1 MSVVQL
7 DATRAPETIA
17 TTFVVVADRFLGIS
31 KDDRVH
37 TVSGLVALLRSGRFH
52 AADAE
57 LAVHLGQGI
66 TRHDLD
72 YLEHVAAIHAPQARL
87 RVVGEIAEPARR
99 HHVHKYQDS
108 NVLLAGLVREDE
120 NLFRADLRLDGD
132 NELLLDHQTGEHVQG
147 IVVIEAV
154 RQLFLAAFELEYG
167 VRRPQEHFYIVWN
180 NVDLKFGSF
189 LFPLP
194 ATLHAQLT
202 PVSVDDPGKLQF
214 LIETEVRQFGKPVA
228 SSRIEFAALPNER
241 ISQIERAKAAKA
253 VDAYLAAS
261 A

>member
-7 DATRAPETIA
+7 DSTTRAEETVA

-31 KDDRVH
+31 ADERVH
-37 TVSGLVALLRSGRFH
+37 TVSGLVAQLRGGRLT
-52 AADAE
+52 DRE
-57 LAVHLGQGI
+57 LTVHLGQGI

-72 YLEHVAAIHAPQARL
+72 YLEHVAKTSGAGL
-87 RVVGEIAEPARR
+87 RVIGEIAEPARR
-99 HHVHKYQDS
+99 HHVHKYQHS
-108 NVLLAGLVREDE
+108 NVLLAGLTREQE
-120 NLFRADLRLDGD
+120 HVFHADLRLDSD

-167 VRRPQEHFYIVWN
+167 VRNPREHFYIVWN
-180 NVDLKFGSF
+180 NVDLRFTSF

-194 ATLHAQLT
+194 ATLHARLT
-202 PVSVDDPGKLQF
+202 PVSLDDPGKLRF
-214 LIETEVRQFGKPVA
+214 VIETEVRQFGKTVA
-228 SSRIEFAALPNER
+228 DARIEFTALPNER
-241 ISQIERAKAAKA
+241 IARIERAKAAEA
-253 VDAYLAAS
+253 VTAHLAES

>member
-7 DATRAPETIA
+7 DSTV
-17 TTFVVVADRFLGIS
+17 TTAFVVVGDRFLGIS
-31 KDDRVH
+31 ADDRVH
-37 TVSGLVALLRSGRFH
+37 TVSGLVALLRGGRLP
-52 AADAE
+52 ASQE
-57 LAVHLGQGI
+57 LAVHLGQGV

-72 YLEHVAAIHAPQARL
+72 YLEHVAAVHAPHLRV

-99 HHVHKYQDS
+99 HHVHKYQHS
-108 NVLLAGLVREDE
+108 NVLLAGLSRTEE
-120 NLFRADLRLDGD
+120 NVFQADLRLDGD

-180 NVDLKFGSF
+180 NVDLRFTSF

-194 ATLHAQLT
+194 ATLHARLT

-214 LIETEVRQFGKPVA
+214 RIETEVHQFGKPVA
-228 SSRIEFAALPNER
+228 DARIEFTALPNER
-241 ISQIERAKAAKA
+241 IAQIERAKAAKA
-253 VDAYLAAS
+253 VDAYLEAS

>member
-7 DATRAPETIA
+7 DSTQTPEAVA
-17 TTFVVVADRFLGIS
+17 TTFVVVADRFLGITA
-31 KDDRVH
+31 DERVH
-37 TVSGLVALLRSGRFH
+37 TVSGLVALLRGGRFTGS
-52 AADAE
+52 E
-57 LAVHLGQGI
+57 LVVHLGQGL

-72 YLEHVAAIHAPQARL
+72 YLEHVAAVHAPQARV
-87 RVVGEIAEPARR
+87 RVLGEVAEPARR
-99 HHVHKYQDS
+99 HHVHKYQHS
-108 NVLLAGLVREDE
+108 NVLLADLTRTDE
-120 NLFRADLRLDGD
+120 NVFRAELRLDSD

-167 VRRPQEHFYIVWN
+167 VRSPQEHFYLVWN
-180 NVDLKFGSF
+180 NVDLRFTSF

-202 PVSVDDPGKLQF
+202 PVSVEDPGKLEF
-214 LIETEVRQFGKPVA
+214 VIETEVRQFGKSVA
-228 SSRIEFAALPNER
+228 RSRIEFAALPNER
-241 ISQIERAKAAKA
+241 IAQIERAKAAKA
-253 VDAYLAAS
+253 VTAYLAAS

>member
-7 DATRAPETIA
+7 DSITRAPETVA

-31 KDDRVH
+31 ADDRVH
-37 TVSGLVALLRSGRFH
+37 TVSGLVALLRSGRF
-52 AADAE
+52 AGRE
-57 LAVHLGQGI
+57 LTVHLGQGI

-72 YLEHVAAIHAPQARL
+72 YVEHVAHTATVPV
-87 RVVGEIAEPARR
+87 RVIGEIAEPARR
-99 HHVHKYQDS
+99 HHVHKYQHS
-108 NVLLAGLVREDE
+108 NVLLAGLTREQE
-120 NLFRADLRLDGD
+120 NTFHADLRLDSD

-167 VRRPQEHFYIVWN
+167 VRSPQEHFYIVWN
-180 NVDLKFGSF
+180 TVDLRFTSF

-194 ATLHAQLT
+194 ATLHARLT

-214 LIETEVRQFGKPVA
+214 VIETEVRQFDKPVA
-228 SSRIEFAALPNER
+228 TSRIEFSALPNER
-241 ISQIERAKAAKA
+241 IAGIERAKAAKA
-253 VDAYLAAS
+253 VTAYLAAR